1 MKKLLF
7 IAFSLIMMM
16 ALAGC
21 GGKASGSD
29 DADKKTYTIK
39 IGNGNPAGEPSADTL
54 DGFVKEE
61 LEKRSD
67 GQFKVQVYLNSQL
80 GSETELLEQVKSG
93 TLQIATPSAPSYLVP
108 ELSVYFLPY
117 LFRTQQEL
125 WDITDGPIGEG
136 LTKKLEE
143 ETNSKVIGWWSTG
156 IRHIFTKDKE
166 IRHVDDLKG
175 VKIRVMEIPVLMDVF
190 KDLGALP
197 TPLPYADV
205 YGSIATNVVD
215 GGDNDPSGYK
225 NMKFYEVANNF
236 SITNSL
242 NYPKAVIINEKF
254 YESLPTDLQKV
265 IDEVFA
271 EAQEKQRELFM
282 EVMDKDIEEL
292 KEKGVNIIEDVD
304 LDSFTEKAETI
315 WRETKSIDQDLLNQI
330 LENRK

>member
-108 ELSVYFLPY
+108 DLSVYFLPY
-117 LFRTQQEL
+117 LFETQDEL
-125 WDITDGPIGEG
+125 WKITDGPIGEG
-136 LTKKLEE
+136 LTKQLEE
-143 ETNSKVIGWWSTG
+143 KTNSKVLGWWSTG
-156 IRHIFTKDKE
+156 IRHIFSKDKE

-175 VKIRVMEIPVLMDVF
+175 MKIRVMEIPVLMDVF
-190 KDLGALP
+190 KGLGALP
-197 TPLPYADV
+197 TPLPYSDV
-205 YGSIATNVVD
+205 YGSLTTNVVD
-215 GGDNDPSGYK
+215 GADNDPSGYK

-236 SITNSL
+236 SISNTL
-242 NYPKAVIINEKF
+242 NYPKAVVINEDF
-254 YESLPTDLQKV
+254 YNSLPEDLQKV

-271 EAQEKQRELFM
+271 EAQEKQRALFM
-282 EVMDKDIEEL
+282 DVMDSDIEEL
-292 KEKGVNIIEDVD
+292 KEKGVNVIEDVD
-304 LDSFTEKAETI
+304 IESFKNLAEPI
-315 WRETKSIDQDLLNQI
+315 WRGTKDINQDLLNEI
-330 LENRK
+330 LESRN